1 MSSDELLE
9 AMEKAIE
16 EEKQRFFDVRRKT
29 ARRQPCVNAHDGCR
43 VQAGRRGE
51 DISGGVARITKEDLG
66 PGKVL
71 SYKKARLSKHHEHII
86 DVRAQ
91 NRQQVS
97 SR

>member
-1 MSSDELLE
+1 MSVDELLQ
-9 AMEKAIE
+9 ARDKAIE
-16 EEKQRFFDVRRKT
+16 EEKQRFFDVRRQDGVASP
-29 ARRQPCVNAHDGCR
+29 ARSSHDCR

-86 DVRAQ
+86 DVRAA

>member
-1 MSSDELLE
+1 M
-9 AMEKAIE
+9 
-16 EEKQRFFDVRRKT
+16 
-29 ARRQPCVNAHDGCR
+29 
-43 VQAGRRGE
+43 QAGRRGE